1 MNRPIYAFYGHH
13 KCATMSLNTLSGA
26 VCKRIGRNFSVVY
39 NEDQF
44 SRNLDKYCQDNN
56 VDFLAY
62 GNADINFV
70 RNLPYHR
77 AFHIIRDPRDIVVSA
92 YYSHGYSH
100 STTSDWP
107 ELVEHRKKLQSLSPD
122 EGITEEIR
130 FRRRSFEHMYNWDYE
145 QDGILEIRFED
156 FAANSYD
163 TILRAFT
170 HLGLV
175 DGSDYRFFK
184 RFGALARE
192 IRAAFTA
199 ATNIMVP
206 RFIPNPTIPSAE
218 LLALAWRNRFEAKSQ
233 GRKQGAEDIANH
245 YRKGKS
251 GDWKTHMNPDHKVLF
266 KELYPDLV
274 PKLGYAESDN
284 W

>member
-26 VCKRIGRNFSVVY
+26 VCRRIGKNFNSVY

-44 SRNLDKYCQDNN
+44 NRNLAQYCQENN

-62 GNADINFV
+62 GNADFNFV
-70 RNLPYHR
+70 RDLPYHK

-92 YYSHGYSH
+92 YYSHRYSH
-100 STTSDWP
+100 PTSAWP
-107 ELVEHRKKLQSLSPD
+107 ELEEHRKKLQKLSTH
-122 EGITEEIR
+122 EGISEEIR
-130 FRRRSFEHMYNWDYE
+130 FRQRSFEHMYNWDYQQE
-145 QDGILEIRFED
+145 NILEIRFED
-156 FAANSYD
+156 LATNSYD

-170 HLGLV
+170 HIGLV
-175 DGSDYRFFK
+175 DASDYRFFK
-184 RFGALARE
+184 RFGSLLRE
-192 IRAAFTA
+192 IRAAFSAT
-199 ATNIMVP
+199 TNILLP
-206 RFIPNPTIPSAE
+206 HFIPNPRIPSAE
-218 LLALAWRNRFEAKSQ
+218 LLTLDWRNRFEAKSQ

-245 YRKGKS
+245 YRKGKA
-251 GDWKTHMNPDHKVLF
+251 GDWKTYMKSDHKALF
-266 KELYPDLV
+266 KELYPQLV